1 MLLLLLCSCNEQL
14 TPLLVMRSIKVCLSH
29 TERYISC
36 PPFKQR
42 PSFTSFLG
50 ATASTEN
57 RECRASWEGALH
69 PSQDTTRAVLEQTRT
84 LVGSTSPGCCLVLK
98 PHYSTR
104 PIRFD
109 WEGLEKY
116 RTGTRQSWLH
126 LQRLF
131 YVVLTVQEA
140 HFTILPAA
148 LQHVVGGMQAG
159 VTFRPQKSVP
169 ASWYHLWNLRPRRV
183 QLTNSLRYK
192 VNEIYEIT
200 WTLTEHFSL
209 AWNVSIRRG

>member
-1 MLLLLLCSCNEQL
+1 M
-14 TPLLVMRSIKVCLSH
+14 MHSIKVCLSH

-36 PPFKQR
+36 LPCKHTA
-42 PSFTSFLG
+42 SFTSFLG
-50 ATASTEN
+50 ATASTES

-69 PSQDTTRAVLEQTRT
+69 PSQDPTCSVLEQTRT
-84 LVGSTSPGCCLVLK
+84 LVGSTFPGCCLVLR
-98 PHYSTR
+98 PHYSMR
-104 PIRFD
+104 PMRFD
-109 WEGLEKY
+109 WDGLVKC

-126 LQRLF
+126 FWQLF

-169 ASWYHLWNLRPRRV
+169 ASWYHVWNLRPRRV
-183 QLTNSLRYK
+183 QLTNSSRYK
-192 VNEIYEIT
+192 VNKTYAIT
-200 WTLTEHFSL
+200 WTLYKAFFFRVKCFS
-209 AWNVSIRRG
+209 